1 MKIMRRKARYS
12 LLERSRN
19 DVLEERKVDPVEKK
33 LVQYKQE
40 WLNHVSRME
49 GIRYPKQLHDYG
61 PIGRRISGQTLK
73 RRLNEYNLEAKTGHL
88 LA

>member
-1 MKIMRRKARYS
+1 MWASKQGDIRRLKASVMEMMRRRAGCS
-12 LLERSRN
+12 SLERSRN

-49 GIRYPKQLHDYG
+49 GIRYPKQLHDYE
-61 PIGRRISGQTLK
+61 PIGRRRS
-73 RRLNEYNLEAKTGHL
+73 
-88 LA
+88 